1 VVCVL
6 KGKFKLALFGIF
18 VPALAWAGALRLA
31 RPSSAWA
38 RHRYS
43 PHRRARAEQRATTF
57 DARWLPVLD
66 RLSDLIAGRPS
77 KPSPDDRT

>member
-1 VVCVL
+1 VL

-18 VPALAWAGALRLA
+18 VPVLAWIGALRLA
-31 RPSSAWA
+31 RPSSTWA
-38 RHRYS
+38 RRRYS
-43 PHRRARAEQRATTF
+43 PHRQARAEHRTETF

-77 KPSPDDRT
+77 KPSPDDAA